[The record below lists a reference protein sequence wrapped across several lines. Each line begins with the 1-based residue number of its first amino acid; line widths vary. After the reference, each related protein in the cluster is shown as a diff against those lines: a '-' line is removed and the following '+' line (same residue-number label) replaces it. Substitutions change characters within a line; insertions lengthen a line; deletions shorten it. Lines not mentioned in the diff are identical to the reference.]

1 MTDIKQKLYEACLR
15 FVENRF
21 KTIKNTIASH
31 QEALTSETKSSAG
44 DKHETGRAMVQLEME
59 KAGQQL
65 ASVQAMQAVLAK
77 INLKKTGL
85 KIGLGSLVVTD
96 KAIYFLAVSAGK
108 IAIHKND
115 YYTISTFSPIG
126 QHLLG
131 KTVGGI
137 ITFNKETIL
146 EVH

>member
-21 KTIKNTIASH
+21 KTITNTIALH

-44 DKHETGRAMVQLEME
+44 DKHETGRAMLQLEME

-65 ASVQAMQAVLAK
+65 ASAQAMKEALSK
-77 INLKKTGL
+77 IRFKK
-85 KIGLGSLVVTD
+85 KNKNIGLGSLVITD
-96 KAIYFLAVSAGK
+96 KVTYFLAVSAG
-108 IAIHKND
+108 IITIDKNN
-115 YYTISTFSPIG
+115 YYTISTLSPIG

-131 KTVGGI
+131 KTVGDI
-137 ITFNKETIL
+137 IAFNKATIL
-146 EVH
+146 EVY